1 MTAIVETPYKKMSG
15 FNLLTWQTN
24 GLKECTK
31 KFVSWRCL
39 RLKFS
44 SLSSGDK
51 VGPDFLRGT

>member
-1 MTAIVETPYKKMSG
+1 MVEIPYKKMSS

-31 KFVSWRCL
+31 KSVSWRCL
-39 RLKFS
+39 GLKFS